1 MANLLLWKNLGG
13 GRWKVMHYMIME
25 LKYFLLLH
33 KVDVKV
39 GSV

>member
-1 MANLLLWKNLGG
+1 
-13 GRWKVMHYMIME
+13 VMHYMIME